1 MLASVRKRVWQGV
14 AAAVFAALL
23 VAIPQSA
30 AADTIPDLLWPEVD
44 AVAYGTLQMVTSPQ
58 GDVTVGCS
66 PKTNTSQE
74 LITYS
79 TEGAIVRQVSREEQ
93 VDGRDNCIAQPVA
106 DKNGDIY
113 GVVSSINNYGTQ
125 EWGSTI
131 LAYSGNSRKWE
142 YSTGC
147 QPPKFVIGADG
158 NIYFTNEEGHLIGL
172 SPDIESGQTQPAK
185 VLDIPIENGNCY
197 TELRSFT
204 GGLIASAGG
213 QLKYFGYDGSYQGA
227 SSGYWYSRKVNS
239 DGRLFSISNSSGI
252 KVTAYDPT
260 VSSAVWTTTVST
272 PGVSVRS
279 PYDISPV
286 PGGGVMVSLKEQK
299 MNGSTPATPTEYLT
313 RIVVLDEAGEQV
325 WSKSFPGLDEEGNA
339 YETIDNYAVDTAGQ
353 IVFLRRLNVQLDR
366 SPYWSVVTKVSV
378 FDATSGN
385 TIYQGELSGDLD
397 ASNGPIYSYRATFDS
412 TGITLGSDA
421 AYINVNRCDSACN
434 GTGMHFVLYPIHI
447 PGLGL
452 DYPRGE
458 ILGEADQPPEEELDY
473 IAMGDSFSSGEG
485 VEPFEAGT
493 AEPGVNECHRS
504 ELAYARILDQDSEL
518 TLNLENDGFVA
529 CSGATT
535 ASITLGYNGE
545 GAQIDHVS
553 SDTDVIT
560 MSIGGNNMPFSD
572 FAVACVMPGTAS
584 CDEDAYDNAMA
595 GIANNVTPRVEY
607 MLEALRDRLIDL
619 GSDATVLVI
628 GYPQL
633 VPDTWVSTTAGCW
646 WLQPDELP
654 AIREVTSAL
663 NVAIKNEVD
672 AVGGNFHFVS
682 PEATDSPF
690 IGHELCRNTSDPEPS
705 YFLNY
710 DSGAPQVYTF
720 HPNDLGQQAYAE
732 LIKSYLAEHALS

>member
-1 MLASVRKRVWQGV
+1 M
-14 AAAVFAALL
+14 AAALFAALF
-23 VAIPQSA
+23 VAIPQPA
-30 AADTIPDLLWPEVD
+30 QAADIVPDLLWPEVD
-44 AVAYGTLQMVTSPQ
+44 AVAYGSQQMVTSPQ

-66 PKTNTSQE
+66 PKAYVSQD
-74 LITYS
+74 LATYS
-79 TEGAIVRQVSREEQ
+79 TQGAVVRQISREEQ
-93 VDGRDNCIAQPVA
+93 VDGFNNCLAQPTA

-113 GVVSSINNYGTQ
+113 GVVSSIDRYGTQ
-125 EWGSTI
+125 KWGSTI
-131 LAYSGNSRKWE
+131 LAYSGNNRKWE

-158 NIYFTNEEGHLIGL
+158 NIYFTNEEGRLVGL
-172 SPDIESGQTQPAK
+172 SPDVEPDQTQPTK
-185 VLDIPIENGNCY
+185 VLDIPIEYGSCY

-204 GGLIASAGG
+204 GGLIVSTGG
-213 QLKYFGYDGSYQGA
+213 QLKYYGYDGSYLGA
-227 SSGYWYSRKVNS
+227 VPGYWHYKKPNS
-239 DGRLFSISNSSGI
+239 DGRLFDTTRPSDLRVN
-252 KVTAYDPT
+252 AYDPA
-260 VSSAVWTTTVST
+260 VGGAVWTTTVSP
-272 PGVSVRS
+272 PGINVRD
-279 PYDISPV
+279 YDTYPL
-286 PGGGVMVSLKEQK
+286 PGGGVLATFREQK
-299 MNGSTPATPTEYLT
+299 MNGGTPATPTEYLT
-313 RIVVLDEAGEQV
+313 KLVVLDSTGELV
-325 WSKSFPGLDEEGNA
+325 WSKSFPGIDDQGNA
-339 YETIDNYAVDTAGQ
+339 YDAIDNYAVDTAGR
-353 IVFLRRLNVQLDR
+353 IVLLRRLNIQLDQN
-366 SPYWSVVTKVSV
+366 PYWSVVTQINV
-378 FDATSGN
+378 FEATSGDAV
-385 TIYQGELSGDLD
+385 YQSEFRGDLSSED
-397 ASNGPIYSYRATFDS
+397 DPTYSYRATFDS
-412 TGITLGSDA
+412 PGITIGKDA
-421 AYINVNRCDSACN
+421 AYVNVNRCESACN
-434 GTGMHFVLYPIHI
+434 GPGMHFVLYPVHI

-452 DYPRGE
+452 DYPRGAV
-458 ILGEADQPPEEELDY
+458 LGEPSQPPHWGLNY
-473 IAMGDSFSSGEG
+473 VAMGDSFSSGEG
-485 VEPFEAGT
+485 VEPFEPGT

-504 ELAYARILDQDSEL
+504 ELAYAHILDQDPEL

-560 MSIGGNNMPFSD
+560 MSIGGNNMPFAD
-572 FAVACVMPGTAS
+572 FAVACVMPGTSS

-619 GSDATVLVI
+619 ESDATVLVI

-654 AIREVTSAL
+654 AIREVTSTL
-663 NVAIKNEVD
+663 NVAIENEVD

-682 PEATDSPF
+682 PEAPDSPF
-690 IGHELCRNTSDPEPS
+690 IGHELCRNTSDPKPS

-732 LIKSYLAEHALS
+732 LIKSYLAQYGLS